1 MTEKQEKILTTALE
15 LFADKGYDATSTSKV
30 AKAAGVSEGL
40 IFRHF
45 RNKEGLLNAIKQY
58 GMEKAALVMGPILEE
73 EEPKKIIRAALEMPF
88 CIPTNQDTFWKLLY
102 ALKWQEDI
110 YDNSMSDPLRRKLE
124 AAFEELKYEN
134 PAAEA
139 EMVLLI
145 IDGVATSIL
154 LRKTRNREEV
164 MQSVLSKYGL

>member
-1 MTEKQEKILTTALE
+1 MTEKQEKILTTALQ

-45 RNKEGLLNAIKQY
+45 GNKEGLLNAIKQY
-58 GMEKAALVMGPILEE
+58 GMEKAALVIGPILEE
-73 EEPKKIIRAALEMPF
+73 NDPKKIIKAALEMPF
-88 CIPTNQDTFWKLLY
+88 CIPTDQDPFWKLLY

-110 YDNSMSDPLRRKLE
+110 YDNSMSDPLRHKLE
-124 AAFEELKYEN
+124 AAFTELKYEN

-139 EMVLLI
+139 EMVLIL

-154 LRKTRNREEV
+154 LRKSENQE
-164 MQSVLSKYGL
+164 QVLQAVLTKYKL